1 MLAAPFLQLGVVEGR
16 WQLRTDTTDSIPR
29 DISIRSADKAIG
41 ATLPLY
47 VYEKT
52 YLRPIGETEKYR
64 EREKMCAGER
74 YNRSPAFRLNLQFC
88 PAIR

>member
-16 WQLRTDTTDSIPR
+16 WQLRIDTTSIPR

-47 VYEKT
+47 LYEKT
-52 YLRPIGETEKYR
+52 YLRPIRETEKYKG
-64 EREKMCAGER
+64 EREKTCKR
-74 YNRSPAFRLNLQFC
+74 
-88 PAIR
+88 AI